1 MGRDQGAGMS
11 FWKKFLIVKLC
22 IRLAYL
28 PLFLVFQPFPSAAQ
42 VSTASDAA
50 YWNMNR
56 ALSGVTQE
64 ALANRG
70 YVLNDPRTYATLSH
84 MSNAAR
90 IGVTSAAGAAAGAGA
105 VVLAGVTAP
114 AWASVALFIG
124 VSAVASYGI
133 NLALDSFVN
142 WAFRSDQKIDSGA
155 IFTPVPVSNALNT
168 GGPYWS
174 ATFTG
179 VGTAF
184 GADGEALSRQAAHH
198 NRARAGLSTTGV
210 TCTYSS
216 TSTPPVWNCGNGWAS
231 AYSYPSGSPVS
242 CVAGAFSLSGSCQG
256 YSFVQPVSTPAKTG
270 ISISTA
276 VNDIPAQ
283 ELSKPLNPQLVA
295 AVANR
300 LWQQAAAQ
308 PGYSGIPY
316 PQSNPISTQEVTKWQ
331 QANPQVWPSVRDF
344 VSPRAD
350 ASTNTNSVAL
360 PSGVTQPATVPTT
373 FTTSPNPATTNP
385 ASSSPLTNLGED
397 PAIGSPTLETPPTA
411 QQILDPVLNM
421 LPGHRSFTA
430 SSHQGICPTPTIN
443 LYGSHVMDAH
453 CTLIDQNKSV
463 IQGAMTFAWAVI
475 ALFIILSA

>member
-1 MGRDQGAGMS
+1 MS
-11 FWKKFLIVKLC
+11 FWKKLLIVKLC
-22 IRLAYL
+22 LR
-28 PLFLVFQPFPSAAQ
+28 LVFLPFAFLFQHFPSAAQ
-42 VSTASDAA
+42 VTTASDAA

-56 ALSGVTQE
+56 TLSGVTQQ

-70 YVLNDPRTYATLSH
+70 YVSNDPRTYATLSH

-90 IGVTSAAGAAAGAGA
+90 VGVTSAAGAAAGAGA

-133 NLALDSFVN
+133 NLALDSLVN
-142 WAFRSDQKIDSGA
+142 WLFRSDQKIDTAGMSLSTPTAISVGGSYWVGSLIVGPGSTNATIYGGDGRTMAYQSEVAARNYLGLNTSNLICTLTTNSTNTYWSCGSYGSWMVYKTSGA
-155 IFTPVPVSNALNT
+155 PVNCAAGMYCT
-168 GGPYWS
+168 
-174 ATFTG
+174 ATTSFASPILTSPG
-179 VGTAF
+179 K
-184 GADGEALSRQAAHH
+184 
-198 NRARAGLSTTGV
+198 TGV
-210 TCTYSS
+210 TI
-216 TSTPPVWNCGNGWAS
+216 G
-231 AYSYPSGSPVS
+231 
-242 CVAGAFSLSGSCQG
+242 
-256 YSFVQPVSTPAKTG
+256 
-270 ISISTA
+270 TA
-276 VNDIPAQ
+276 VSDIPST
-283 ELSKPLNPQLVA
+283 ELSKQLNPQLVA

-300 LWQQAAAQ
+300 LWQMAASQ
-308 PGYSGIPY
+308 PGYAGIPY
-316 PQSNPISTQEVTKWQ
+316 PASNPISTQEATQYQ

-385 ASSSPLTNLGED
+385 ASTSPLINLGED

-411 QQILDPVLNM
+411 QQILDPVLKM
-421 LPGHRSFTA
+421 LPGHRTFTA
-430 SSHQGICPTPTIN
+430 STHQGTCPTPTIN